1 MFDLA
6 TDETS
11 HKLINEFYTANK
23 IVSAVCHGPAALTH
37 VKLSDGSGYLLDGQR
52 VTGFSNVEEEQVGLT
67 TAVPFLLEDALNQ
80 ASGGHY
86 EKAEE
91 PWGAKVVVARGG
103 RLITGENPASAM
115 GVGKAIYDAIFGE
128 LTSKDEI

>member
-1 MFDLA
+1 
-6 TDETS
+6 
-11 HKLINEFYTANK
+11 
-23 IVSAVCHGPAALTH
+23 
-37 VKLSDGSGYLLDGQR
+37 